1 MTQNESF
8 RGTLKLFRLKSEV
21 SGFFMTITGKDQISQ
36 NEKSFIKEMETVG
49 IKVCVVEYEEDF
61 HGFIESNNPEGIS
74 DE

>member
-1 MTQNESF
+1 
-8 RGTLKLFRLKSEV
+8 
-21 SGFFMTITGKDQISQ
+21 MTITGKDQISQ